1 MAALSA
7 DVEERYSDI
16 IDGILANSD
25 LNTISAKRI
34 RKGLEGALDRP
45 IGADEKDAV
54 TRLILTRF
62 DRFNAAQNGADAPDT
77 PSEPAIP
84 SVEAPTTNGHASKKR
99 SPSSDDEEEESA
111 LSELDDSPPKK
122 KPKKVRSA
130 EDEDAAYAAKLQAE
144 ENMRSGRARSTRGG
158 NTRKKAPLVKKGKT
172 KAKKKSSNRVKDE
185 DDSDIASGSG
195 AEKKSSSRK
204 GGFHKP
210 MALSAPLS
218 ELLGETQLS
227 RPQTVKKIWEY
238 VKARDLQDP
247 SDKRQIRCDDAMRAV
262 FKQDRVHMFT
272 MNKILNQNLYAVDE
286 IIEQ

>member
-1 MAALSA
+1 MAALPA
-7 DVEERYSDI
+7 DTEDAYSTI
-16 IDGILANSD
+16 IDSILASSD

-34 RKGLEGALDRP
+34 RKGLEKDLGRD
-45 IGADEKDAV
+45 ITADEKDAV
-54 TRLILTRF
+54 TKLILHRF
-62 DRFNAAQNGADAPDT
+62 DKFNAAQNGDADT

-84 SVEAPTTNGHASKKR
+84 SVEAAPPAANGTHASKKR
-99 SPSSDDEEEESA
+99 SPSDEDESA
-111 LSELDDSPPKK
+111 LSDLDGSPPKK

-130 EDEDAAYAAKLQAE
+130 EDDDAAYAARLQAE
-144 ENMRSGRARSTRGG
+144 ENMRSRARSTRGG
-158 NTRKKAPLVKKGKT
+158 NTKKKAPLVKKK
-172 KAKKKSSNRVKDE
+172 KEKKKSSNRVKDE

-195 AEKKSSSRK
+195 AEKKSPSKK

-210 MALSAPLS
+210 MALSPPLS

-238 VKARDLQDP
+238 VKARGLQDP

-272 MNKILNQNLYAVDE
+272 MNKILTQNLYAVDE